1 MAGTNKKDKGL
12 LQLIKNKYIHF
23 NINPKILCNLI
34 TEDFN
39 YSKGNINLFYRYR
52 FKSCVYAL
60 SIARI

>member
-1 MAGTNKKDKGL
+1 M
-12 LQLIKNKYIHF
+12 YSF

-52 FKSCVYAL
+52 FKFCLNFYKD
-60 SIARI
+60 RTN